1 MTQRLSEREI
11 EALSRTFCT
20 RTSAIQLL
28 EQAGLSRG
36 RAPVFTGSPDEF
48 WSEVSAELN
57 EGLLLEGRVR
67 ILAAAAKR
75 YPANAV
81 FTAAGPAQRTELD
94 SRVAARSVRVGG
106 WAPAGQPRHAS
117 LFCLDARGYSKNGML
132 AQIDWRNGLRG
143 IVDHAMQSVG
153 LVDDLVLLRQ
163 DHGDGCLV
171 AVDGTVEKARLAS
184 DFVRELRIAQRE
196 FNAARQNARLR
207 LRMSLH
213 QGDVIPDGDGAAGDA
228 VVVAARLI
236 DAEPVRELLERYPN
250 ADLVLALSPEFYRA
264 TVAEHLR
271 DLEPS
276 HFRELTLT
284 VGTKFSGSAWVSLP
298 GHSAY
303 PPVDGERESAP
314 GSGEAPPFPGRES

>member
-1 MTQRLSEREI
+1 MTQKLSEREI

-36 RAPVFTGSPDEF
+36 RAPVFTGSPGEF
-48 WSEVSAELN
+48 WSEVSAELD
-57 EGLLLEGRVR
+57 EGLLLEGRAR

-81 FTAAGPAQRTELD
+81 FAAAGPARRTAPEP
-94 SRVAARSVRVGG
+94 RAAHAGRSSG
-106 WAPAGQPRHAS
+106 WAPAAQPRHAS

-143 IVDHAMQSVG
+143 IVEQAMRGVG
-153 LVDDLVLLRQ
+153 LVDDVVLLNQ

-171 AVDGTVEKARLAS
+171 AVDGSVEKARLAS

-196 FNAARQNARLR
+196 FNAAREGARLR

-213 QGDVIPDGDGAAGDA
+213 QGDVIIDGKGAAGDA
-228 VVVAARLI
+228 VVVTARLI
-236 DAEPVRELLERYPN
+236 DAEPVRAILDRYED
-250 ADLVLALSPEFYRA
+250 ADLVLALSPEFYRD
-264 TVAEHLR
+264 TVAERLR
-271 DLEPS
+271 DLDPS
-276 HFRELTLT
+276 QFRKIPLT
-284 VGTKFSGSAWVSLP
+284 VGTKFSGSAWVTLP
-298 GHSAY
+298 GSSMN
-303 PPVDGERESAP
+303 PPADGEGKPAP
-314 GSGEAPPFPGRES
+314 GSGAAPPFPGS